1 MMISIDDYPLKGLQM
16 ELNTLIVGIY
26 FLFLIAI
33 GWMFRTFTS
42 TTSDYFRGGGNM
54 LWWMVGA
61 TAFMTQF
68 SAWTFTGAAG
78 KAYTDGLAVAIIF
91 MANAFGYFMNYVYF
105 APKFRQLRVITV
117 IEAVRMRFG
126 RLNEQVFTW
135 SSMPNSIISAGI
147 WLNGLAI
154 IASGIFG
161 FDMTTTI
168 ILTGLVVLV
177 MSVTGGS
184 WAVIASD
191 FMQMV
196 IIMAVTVTCAVVA
209 IIKGGGVTEIVNN
222 FPLEKGASFVSGND
236 LNYLSIFGIW
246 AFFIFLK
253 QFSINNNMLNSY
265 RYLAAKDSKNA
276 KKAALLACLLMS
288 LGPLIWFMPSWFV
301 AGQGVDLAVAYP
313 EAGKKAGDFAYLY
326 FVQKYMPVGMVG
338 LLIAAMFAAT
348 MSSMDSGLNRN
359 SGIFVKNFYETILR
373 PNASEKELMTVSK
386 ITSTV
391 FGLII
396 ILVALFINSLKE
408 LSLFDTMMYVGALIG
423 FPMTIPAFCGFFIKK
438 TPDWA
443 GWGTL
448 VVGGLVSYVVGFV
461 IKPEMVQNWFNLQ
474 TLTSRE
480 WSDLKVAIGLSAH
493 VIFTAGFF
501 LLSMLFYKPLATHRQ
516 QDVDKFFEN
525 LATPLVSESTAQKKL
540 DNKQR
545 SMLGMLH
552 IIAGVGVMLLCLLDN
567 PLWGRGVF
575 IFCGAIV
582 LGVGILLKIAVDK
595 KITVNDAPAKS

>member
-1 MMISIDDYPLKGLQM
+1 M

-78 KAYTDGLAVAIIF
+78 KAYTDGFAVATIF
-91 MANAFGYFMNYVYF
+91 LANAFGYLMNYLYF
-105 APKFRQLRVITV
+105 APKFRQLRVITP
-117 IEAVRMRFG
+117 IDAIRMRFG
-126 RLNEQVFTW
+126 RFNEQVFTW
-135 SSMPNSIISAGI
+135 SGMPSSVISAGI

-168 ILTGLVVLV
+168 WITGLVVLM

-209 IIKGGGVTEIVNN
+209 VVKGGGITEIIAN
-222 FPLEKGASFVSGND
+222 FPVQENGSFVTGNN

-246 AFFIFLK
+246 AVFIFLK
-253 QFSINNNMLNSY
+253 QFSINNNMLNCH

-276 KKAALLACLLMS
+276 KKAALLACVLMTV
-288 LGPLIWFMPSWFV
+288 GVLIWFTPSWFI
-301 AGQGVDLAVAYP
+301 ASQGVDLSAHYP
-313 EAGKKAGDFAYLY
+313 DAGSKAGDFAYLY
-326 FVQKYMPVGMVG
+326 FVEKYMPAGMVG
-338 LLIAAMFAAT
+338 LLISAMFAAT

-359 SGIFVKNFYETILR
+359 SGIFVMNFYLPILR
-373 PNASEKELMTVSK
+373 PNATEKELMIVSK
-386 ITSTV
+386 ITSTF
-391 FGLII
+391 FGIAI
-396 ILVALFINSLKE
+396 ILIALFINSLKG

-423 FPMTIPAFCGFFIKK
+423 FPMTIPAFCGFFIKR

-448 VVGGLVSYVVGFV
+448 VVGGIVSYTVGFV
-461 IKPEMVQNWFNLQ
+461 ITPEMIQNWFDLQ
-474 TLTSRE
+474 PLTGRE
-480 WSDLKVAIGLSAH
+480 WSDLKVAVGLIGHL
-493 VIFTAGFF
+493 VFTAGFF
-501 LLSMLFYKPLATHRQ
+501 ALSTLFYKPLEEKRQ
-516 QDVDKFFEN
+516 QDVDRFFNN
-525 LATPLVSESTAQKKL
+525 LATPLVSDSTEQKKL

-545 SMLGMLH
+545 QMLGSL
-552 IIAGVGVMLLCLLDN
+552 IAVSGVGVMAMFLLPN
-567 PLWGRGVF
+567 PFWGRMIFV
-575 IFCGAIV
+575 FCGVIV
-582 LGVGILLKIAVDK
+582 LGVGVALMRAVDGNAERASEGAP
-595 KITVNDAPAKS
+595 ITENS

>member
-1 MMISIDDYPLKGLQM
+1 M

-78 KAYTDGLAVAIIF
+78 KAYADGMAVAVIF
-91 MANAFGYFMNYVYF
+91 LANAFGYLMNYLYF
-105 APKFRQLRVITV
+105 APKFRQLRVVTPIDA
-117 IEAVRMRFG
+117 IRMRFG
-126 RLNEQVFTW
+126 SFNEQVFTW
-135 SSMPNSIISAGI
+135 SGMPNSIVSAGI

-168 ILTGLVVLV
+168 VLTGLVVLV

-196 IIMAVTVTCAVVA
+196 IIMAVTVTCAAVA
-209 IIKGGGVTEIVNN
+209 IVQGGGVTEIIND
-222 FPLEKGASFVSGND
+222 FPVAEGALFVSGNN
-236 LNYLSIFGIW
+236 LNYVSIFGIW
-246 AFFIFLK
+246 AFFIFFK
-253 QFSINNNMLNSY
+253 QFSITNNMLNSY

-276 KKAALLACLLMS
+276 KKAALLACILMTI
-288 LGPLIWFMPSWFV
+288 GPIIWFMPPWFV
-301 AGQGVDLAVAYP
+301 AGQGIDLAAHYP
-313 EAGKKAGDFAYLY
+313 DAGSKAGDFAYLY
-326 FVQKYMPVGMVG
+326 FVEQYMPAGMVG

-359 SGIFVKNFYETILR
+359 SGIFVINFYQPILR
-373 PNASEKELMTVSK
+373 PNATEKELMVVSK
-386 ITSTV
+386 LMSSV
-391 FGLII
+391 FGVAI
-396 ILVALFINSLKE
+396 ILIALFINSLKG

-448 VVGGLVSYVVGFV
+448 VVGAIVSYIVGFV
-461 IKPEMVQNWFNLQ
+461 ITAEMLQNWFNLEP
-474 TLTSRE
+474 LTGRE
-480 WSDLKVAIGLSAH
+480 WSDLKVAVGLIAH
-493 VIFTAGFF
+493 LTFTGGFF
-501 LLSMLFYKPLATHRQ
+501 ILSTLFYKPLEASRQ
-516 QDVDKFFEN
+516 KDVDTFFTN
-525 LATPLVSESTAQKKL
+525 LSTPLVSESTAQKKL

-545 SMLGMLH
+545 HMLGSL
-552 IIAGVGVMLLCLLDN
+552 IAVSGVAVMAMFALPN
-567 PLWGRGVF
+567 PFWGRMMFVLCGGIVF
-575 IFCGAIV
+575 I
-582 LGVGILLKIAVDK
+582 VGLLLVKAVDDSVEDAKQAK
-595 KITVNDAPAKS
+595 KTA

>member
-1 MMISIDDYPLKGLQM
+1 M

-78 KAYTDGLAVAIIF
+78 KAYADGMAVAVIF
-91 MANAFGYFMNYVYF
+91 LANAFGYLMNYLYF
-105 APKFRQLRVITV
+105 APKFRQLRVVTPIDA
-117 IEAVRMRFG
+117 IRMRFG
-126 RLNEQVFTW
+126 SFNEQVFTW
-135 SSMPNSIISAGI
+135 SGMPNSIVSAGI

-168 ILTGLVVLV
+168 VLTGLVVLV

-196 IIMAVTVTCAVVA
+196 IIMAVTVTCAAVA
-209 IIKGGGVTEIVNN
+209 IVQGGGVTEIIND
-222 FPLEKGASFVSGND
+222 FPVAEGASFVSGNN
-236 LNYLSIFGIW
+236 LNYVSIFGIW
-246 AFFIFLK
+246 AFFIFFK
-253 QFSINNNMLNSY
+253 QFSITNNMLNSY

-276 KKAALLACLLMS
+276 KKAALLACILMTI
-288 LGPLIWFMPSWFV
+288 GPIIWFMPPWFV
-301 AGQGVDLAVAYP
+301 AGQGIDLAAHYP
-313 EAGKKAGDFAYLY
+313 DAGSKAGDFAYLY
-326 FVQKYMPVGMVG
+326 FVEQYMPAGMVG

-359 SGIFVKNFYETILR
+359 SGIFVINFYQPILR
-373 PNASEKELMTVSK
+373 PNATEKELMVVSK
-386 ITSTV
+386 LMSSV
-391 FGLII
+391 FGVAI
-396 ILVALFINSLKE
+396 ILIALFINSLKG

-448 VVGGLVSYVVGFV
+448 VVGAIVSYIVGFV
-461 IKPEMVQNWFNLQ
+461 ITAEMLQNWFNLEP
-474 TLTSRE
+474 LTGRE
-480 WSDLKVAIGLSAH
+480 WSDLKVAVGLIAH
-493 VIFTAGFF
+493 LTFTGGFF
-501 LLSMLFYKPLATHRQ
+501 IFSTLFYKPLEASRQ
-516 QDVDKFFEN
+516 KDVDTFFTN
-525 LATPLVSESTAQKKL
+525 LSTPLVSESTAQKKL

-545 SMLGMLH
+545 HMLGSL
-552 IIAGVGVMLLCLLDN
+552 IAVSGVAVMAMFALPN
-567 PLWGRGVF
+567 PFWGRMMFVLCGGIVF
-575 IFCGAIV
+575 I
-582 LGVGILLKIAVDK
+582 VGLLLVKAVDDSVEDAKQAK
-595 KITVNDAPAKS
+595 KTA

>member
-1 MMISIDDYPLKGLQM
+1 MD
-16 ELNTLIVGIY
+16 LNTLIVGIY

-42 TTSDYFRGGGNM
+42 TTSDYFRGGGSM

-78 KAYTDGLAVAIIF
+78 KAYEDGFAVAVIF
-91 MANAFGYFMNYVYF
+91 LANAFGYLMNYLYF
-105 APKFRQLRVITV
+105 APKFRQLRVVTV
-117 IEAVRMRFG
+117 IEAIRMRFG
-126 RLNEQVFTW
+126 KFNEQVFTW
-135 SSMPNSIISAGI
+135 SGMPNSVISAGI

-196 IIMAVTVTCAVVA
+196 IIMAVTVTCAMVA
-209 IIKGGGVTEIVNN
+209 IVQGGGVGEIIAN
-222 FPLEKGASFVSGND
+222 FPTDEGGSFIAGNN

-246 AFFIFLK
+246 AFFLFIK
-253 QFSINNNMLNSY
+253 QFGITNNMLNSY

-276 KKAALLACLLMS
+276 KKAALLACVLMTM
-288 LGPLIWFMPSWFV
+288 GPLIWFMPSWFI
-301 AGQGVDLAVAYP
+301 AGQGVDLAAVYADS
-313 EAGKKAGDFAYLY
+313 GSKAVDFAYLY
-326 FVQKYMPVGMVG
+326 FVETYMPAGMVG

-359 SGIFVKNFYETILR
+359 SGIFVKNFYEPILR
-373 PNASEKELMTVSK
+373 PNATEKELVIVSK
-386 ITSTV
+386 LTSTF
-391 FGLII
+391 FGIAII
-396 ILVALFINSLKE
+396 MVALFINSLRG

-423 FPMTIPAFCGFFIKK
+423 FPMLIPAFCGFFIKK

-448 VVGGLVSYVVGFV
+448 VMGGIVSYYVGFV
-461 IKPEMVQNWFNLQ
+461 INAEMVQNWFGLEP
-474 TLTSRE
+474 LTGRE
-480 WSDLKVAIGLSAH
+480 WADVKVTIGLVGH

-501 LLSMLFYKPLATHRQ
+501 CLTTLFYKPLTKERQ
-516 QDVDKFFEN
+516 ADVDKFFEN
-525 LATPLVSESTAQKKL
+525 LSTPLVNETPTQKKL

-545 SMLGMLH
+545 RMLGTL
-552 IIAGVGVMLLCLLDN
+552 IAVAGVGIMAMFLLPN
-567 PLWGRGVF
+567 PLWGRC
-575 IFCGAIV
+575 IFVLCGAIV
-582 LGVGILLKIAVDK
+582 MSVGLMLVKAVDEQSEN
-595 KITVNDAPAKS
+595 TQAQTAEQN

>member
-1 MMISIDDYPLKGLQM
+1 M

-78 KAYTDGLAVAIIF
+78 KTFSDGFSVAIIF
-91 MANAFGYFMNYVYF
+91 IANAFGYLMNYLYF
-105 APKFRQLRVITV
+105 APKFRQLRVVTV
-117 IEAVRMRFG
+117 IEAIRMRFG
-126 RLNEQVFTW
+126 KVNEQVFTW
-135 SSMPNSIISAGI
+135 SGMPNSVISAGI

-209 IIKGGGVTEIVNN
+209 IYHGGGVTQIISD
-222 FPLEKGASFVSGND
+222 FPTDSFITGDN
-236 LNYLSIFGIW
+236 LNYLSIFSIW
-246 AFFIFLK
+246 AVFIFLK
-253 QFSINNNMLNSY
+253 QFSITNNMLNSY
-265 RYLAAKDSKNA
+265 RYLAAKDSNNA
-276 KKAALLACLLMS
+276 RKAALLACILMT
-288 LGPLIWFMPSWFV
+288 LGPIIWFMPSWFM
-301 AGQGVDLAVAYP
+301 AGQGVDLAAAYP
-313 EAGKKAGDFAYLY
+313 EAGSKSADFAYLY
-326 FVQKYMPVGMVG
+326 FVQEYMPAGMVG

-359 SGIFVKNFYETILR
+359 SGIFVKNFYEPILR
-373 PNASEKELMTVSK
+373 PQATEKELMVVSK
-386 ITSTV
+386 LTSTF
-391 FGLII
+391 FGIAI
-396 ILVALFINSLKE
+396 ILVALFINSLKG

-423 FPMTIPAFCGFFIKK
+423 FPMTIPAFCGFFIRK

-448 VVGGLVSYVVGFV
+448 VVGGVVSYFVGFV
-461 IKPEMVQNWFNLQ
+461 ITADMVQNWFGLNE
-474 TLTSRE
+474 LTGRE
-480 WSDLKVAIGLSAH
+480 WADLKVAIGLIGH
-493 VIFTAGFF
+493 IVFTAGFF
-501 LLSMLFYKPLATHRQ
+501 VLSTLFYKPLAEHREK
-516 QDVDKFFEN
+516 DVDKFFNN
-525 LATPLVSESTAQKKL
+525 LATPLVAESNEQKKL

-545 SMLGMLH
+545 RMLGSL
-552 IIAGVGVMLLCLLDN
+552 IAVAGVGVMTMFVLPN
-567 PLWGRGVF
+567 PMWGRMVF
-575 IFCGAIV
+575 VLCGAIV
-582 LGVGILLKIAVDK
+582 FSVGLLLVKAVDDK
-595 KITVNDAPAKS
+595 VEQQNDEVTSAES

>member
-1 MMISIDDYPLKGLQM
+1 M

-78 KAYTDGLAVAIIF
+78 KAYADGMAVAVIF
-91 MANAFGYFMNYVYF
+91 LANAFGYLMNYLYF
-105 APKFRQLRVITV
+105 APKFRQLRVVTPIDA
-117 IEAVRMRFG
+117 IRMRFG
-126 RLNEQVFTW
+126 SLNEQVFTW
-135 SSMPNSIISAGI
+135 SGMPNSIVSAGI

-168 ILTGLVVLV
+168 VLTGLVVLV

-196 IIMAVTVTCAVVA
+196 IIMAVTVTCAAVA
-209 IIKGGGVTEIVNN
+209 IVQGGGVTEIIND
-222 FPLEKGASFVSGND
+222 FPVAEGASFVSGNN
-236 LNYLSIFGIW
+236 LNYVSIFGIW
-246 AFFIFLK
+246 AFFIFFK
-253 QFSINNNMLNSY
+253 QFSITNNMLNSY

-276 KKAALLACLLMS
+276 KKAALLACILMTI
-288 LGPLIWFMPSWFV
+288 GPIIWFMPPWFV
-301 AGQGVDLAVAYP
+301 AGQGIDLAAHYP
-313 EAGKKAGDFAYLY
+313 DAGSKAGDFAYLY
-326 FVQKYMPVGMVG
+326 FVEQYMPAGMVG

-359 SGIFVKNFYETILR
+359 SGIFVINFYQPILR
-373 PNASEKELMTVSK
+373 PNATEKELMVVSK
-386 ITSTV
+386 LMSSV
-391 FGLII
+391 FGVAI
-396 ILVALFINSLKE
+396 ILIALFINSLKG

-448 VVGGLVSYVVGFV
+448 VVGAIVSYIVGFV
-461 IKPEMVQNWFNLQ
+461 ITAEMLQNWFNLEP
-474 TLTSRE
+474 LTGRE
-480 WSDLKVAIGLSAH
+480 WSDLKVAVGLIAH
-493 VIFTAGFF
+493 LTFTGGFF
-501 LLSMLFYKPLATHRQ
+501 ILSTLFYKPLEACRQ
-516 QDVDKFFEN
+516 KDVDTFFNN

-545 SMLGMLH
+545 HMLGSL
-552 IIAGVGVMLLCLLDN
+552 IAVSGVAVMAMFALPN
-567 PLWGRGVF
+567 PFWGRMMFVLCGGIVF
-575 IFCGAIV
+575 I
-582 LGVGILLKIAVDK
+582 VGLMLVKAVDDS
-595 KITVNDAPAKS
+595 VEDAKQENKTA

>member
-1 MMISIDDYPLKGLQM
+1 M

-78 KAYTDGLAVAIIF
+78 KAFTDGFAVAIIF
-91 MANAFGYFMNYVYF
+91 IANAFGYLMNYLYF
-105 APKFRQLRVITV
+105 APKFRQLRVVTV
-117 IEAVRMRFG
+117 IEAIRMRFG
-126 RLNEQVFTW
+126 KVNEQVFTW
-135 SSMPNSIISAGI
+135 SGMPNSVISAGI

-168 ILTGLVVLV
+168 ILTGLVVLI

-209 IIKGGGVTEIVNN
+209 IYHGGGVTQIVSD
-222 FPLEKGASFVSGND
+222 FPTDSFISGDN
-236 LNYLSIFGIW
+236 LNYMSIFSIW
-246 AFFIFLK
+246 AVFIFLK
-253 QFSINNNMLNSY
+253 QFSITNNMLNSY
-265 RYLAAKDSKNA
+265 RYLAAKDSNNA
-276 KKAALLACLLMS
+276 RKAALLACVLMT
-288 LGPLIWFMPSWFV
+288 LGPIIWFMPSWFM
-301 AGQGVDLAVAYP
+301 AGQGVDLAAAYP
-313 EAGKKAGDFAYLY
+313 EAGSKAADFAYLY
-326 FVQKYMPVGMVG
+326 FVQEYMPAGMVG

-359 SGIFVKNFYETILR
+359 SGIFVKNFYEPILR
-373 PNASEKELMTVSK
+373 PKATEKELMVVSK
-386 ITSTV
+386 LTSTF
-391 FGLII
+391 FGIAI
-396 ILVALFINSLKE
+396 ILVALFINSLKG

-423 FPMTIPAFCGFFIKK
+423 FPMTIPAFCGFFIRK

-448 VVGGLVSYVVGFV
+448 VVGGVVSYFVGFV
-461 IKPEMVQNWFNLQ
+461 ITADMIQNWFGLNE
-474 TLTSRE
+474 LTGRE
-480 WSDLKVAIGLSAH
+480 WADLKVAIGLIGH
-493 VIFTAGFF
+493 IVFTAGFF
-501 LLSMLFYKPLATHRQ
+501 VLSTLFYKPLAEHREK
-516 QDVDKFFEN
+516 DVDKFFNN
-525 LATPLVSESTAQKKL
+525 LATPLVAESNEQKKL

-545 SMLGMLH
+545 RMLGSL
-552 IIAGVGVMLLCLLDN
+552 IAVAGVGVMTMFVLPN
-567 PLWGRGVF
+567 PMWGRMVF
-575 IFCGAIV
+575 VLCGLIV
-582 LGVGILLKIAVDK
+582 FSVGLLLVKAVDDK
-595 KITVNDAPAKS
+595 VEKQDEVTPAES

>member
-1 MMISIDDYPLKGLQM
+1 M

-78 KAYTDGLAVAIIF
+78 KAFTDGFAVAIIF
-91 MANAFGYFMNYVYF
+91 IANAFGYLMNYLYF
-105 APKFRQLRVITV
+105 APKFRQLRVVTV
-117 IEAVRMRFG
+117 IEAIRMRFG
-126 RLNEQVFTW
+126 KVNEQVFTW
-135 SSMPNSIISAGI
+135 SGMPNSVISAGI

-168 ILTGLVVLV
+168 ILTGLVVLI

-209 IIKGGGVTEIVNN
+209 VYHGGGVTQIIRD
-222 FPLEKGASFVSGND
+222 FPTDSFITGDN
-236 LNYLSIFGIW
+236 LNYLSIFSIW
-246 AFFIFLK
+246 AVFIFLK
-253 QFSINNNMLNSY
+253 QFSITNNMLNSY
-265 RYLAAKDSKNA
+265 RYLAAKDSNNA
-276 KKAALLACLLMS
+276 RKAALLACVLMT
-288 LGPLIWFMPSWFV
+288 LGPIIWFMPSWFM
-301 AGQGVDLAVAYP
+301 AGQGVDLAAAYP
-313 EAGKKAGDFAYLY
+313 EAGSKAADFAYLY
-326 FVQKYMPVGMVG
+326 FVQEYMPVGMVG

-359 SGIFVKNFYETILR
+359 SGIFVKNFYEPILR
-373 PNASEKELMTVSK
+373 PKATEKELMVVSK
-386 ITSTV
+386 LTSTF
-391 FGLII
+391 FGIAI
-396 ILVALFINSLKE
+396 ILVALFINSLKG

-423 FPMTIPAFCGFFIKK
+423 FPMTIPAFCGFFIRK

-448 VVGGLVSYVVGFV
+448 VVGGVVSYFVGFV
-461 IKPEMVQNWFNLQ
+461 ITADMIQNWFGLNE
-474 TLTSRE
+474 LTGRE
-480 WSDLKVAIGLSAH
+480 WADLKVAIGLIGH
-493 VIFTAGFF
+493 IVFTAGFF
-501 LLSMLFYKPLATHRQ
+501 VLSTLFYKPLPEHREK
-516 QDVDKFFEN
+516 DVDKFFNN
-525 LATPLVSESTAQKKL
+525 LATPLVAESNEQKKL

-545 SMLGMLH
+545 RMLGSL
-552 IIAGVGVMLLCLLDN
+552 IAVAGVGVMTMFVLPN
-567 PLWGRGVF
+567 PMWGRMVF
-575 IFCGAIV
+575 VLCGLIV
-582 LGVGILLKIAVDK
+582 FSVGLLLVKAVDDK
-595 KITVNDAPAKS
+595 VEQQDEVTPAEG

>member
-1 MMISIDDYPLKGLQM
+1 M

-78 KAYTDGLAVAIIF
+78 KAYTDGFAV
-91 MANAFGYFMNYVYF
+91 ANAFGYLMNYLYF
-105 APKFRQLRVITV
+105 APKFRQLRVITP
-117 IEAVRMRFG
+117 IDAIRMRFG
-126 RLNEQVFTW
+126 RFNEQVFTW
-135 SSMPNSIISAGI
+135 SGMPSSVISAGI

-168 ILTGLVVLV
+168 WITGLVVLM

-209 IIKGGGVTEIVNN
+209 VVKGGGITEIIAN
-222 FPLEKGASFVSGND
+222 FPVQENGSFVTGNN

-246 AFFIFLK
+246 AVFIFLK
-253 QFSINNNMLNSY
+253 QFSINNNMLNCH

-276 KKAALLACLLMS
+276 KKAALLACVLMTV
-288 LGPLIWFMPSWFV
+288 GVLIWFTPSWFI
-301 AGQGVDLAVAYP
+301 ASQGVDLSAHYP
-313 EAGKKAGDFAYLY
+313 EAGSKASDFAYLY
-326 FVQKYMPVGMVG
+326 FVEQYMPAGMVG
-338 LLIAAMFAAT
+338 LLISAMFAAT

-359 SGIFVKNFYETILR
+359 SGIFVMNFYLPILR
-373 PNASEKELMTVSK
+373 PNATEKELMIVSK
-386 ITSTV
+386 ITSTF
-391 FGLII
+391 FGIAI
-396 ILVALFINSLKE
+396 ILIALFINSLKG

-423 FPMTIPAFCGFFIKK
+423 FPMTIPAFCGFFIKR

-448 VVGGLVSYVVGFV
+448 VVGGIVSYTVGFV
-461 IKPEMVQNWFNLQ
+461 ITPEMIQNWFDLQ
-474 TLTSRE
+474 PLTGRE
-480 WSDLKVAIGLSAH
+480 WSDLKVAVGLIGHL
-493 VIFTAGFF
+493 VFTAGFF
-501 LLSMLFYKPLATHRQ
+501 ALSTLFYKPLEEKRQ
-516 QDVDKFFEN
+516 QDVDRFFNN
-525 LATPLVSESTAQKKL
+525 LATPLVSDSTEQKKL

-545 SMLGMLH
+545 QMLGSL
-552 IIAGVGVMLLCLLDN
+552 IAVSGVGVMAMFLLPN
-567 PLWGRGVF
+567 PFWGRMIFV
-575 IFCGAIV
+575 FCGVIV
-582 LGVGILLKIAVDK
+582 LGVGVALMRAVDGNAERSSEGAP
-595 KITVNDAPAKS
+595 ITENS

>member
-1 MMISIDDYPLKGLQM
+1 M

-78 KAYTDGLAVAIIF
+78 KAFTDGFAVAIIF
-91 MANAFGYFMNYVYF
+91 IANAFGYLMNYLYF
-105 APKFRQLRVITV
+105 APKFRQLRVVTV
-117 IEAVRMRFG
+117 IEAIRMRFG
-126 RLNEQVFTW
+126 KVNEQVFTW
-135 SSMPNSIISAGI
+135 SGMPNSVISAGI

-168 ILTGLVVLV
+168 ILTGLVVLI

-209 IIKGGGVTEIVNN
+209 VYHGGGVTQIISD
-222 FPLEKGASFVSGND
+222 FPTDSFITGDN
-236 LNYLSIFGIW
+236 LNYLSIFSIW
-246 AFFIFLK
+246 AVFIFLK
-253 QFSINNNMLNSY
+253 QFSITNNMLNSY
-265 RYLAAKDSKNA
+265 RYLAAKDSNNA
-276 KKAALLACLLMS
+276 RKAALLACVLMT
-288 LGPLIWFMPSWFV
+288 LGPIIWFMPSWFM
-301 AGQGVDLAVAYP
+301 AGQGVDLAAAYP
-313 EAGKKAGDFAYLY
+313 EAGSKAADFAYLY
-326 FVQKYMPVGMVG
+326 FVQEYMPVGMVG

-359 SGIFVKNFYETILR
+359 SGIFVKNFYEPILR
-373 PNASEKELMTVSK
+373 PKATEKELMVVSK
-386 ITSTV
+386 LTSTF
-391 FGLII
+391 FGIAI
-396 ILVALFINSLKE
+396 ILVALFINSLKG

-423 FPMTIPAFCGFFIKK
+423 FPMTIPAFCGFFIRK

-448 VVGGLVSYVVGFV
+448 VVGGVVSYFVGFV
-461 IKPEMVQNWFNLQ
+461 ITADMIQNWFGLNE
-474 TLTSRE
+474 LTGRE
-480 WSDLKVAIGLSAH
+480 WADLKVAIGLIGH
-493 VIFTAGFF
+493 IVFTAGFF
-501 LLSMLFYKPLATHRQ
+501 VLSTLFYKPLPEHREK
-516 QDVDKFFEN
+516 DVDKFFNN
-525 LATPLVSESTAQKKL
+525 LATPLVAESNEQKKL

-545 SMLGMLH
+545 RMLGSL
-552 IIAGVGVMLLCLLDN
+552 IAVAGVGVMTMFVLPN
-567 PLWGRGVF
+567 PMWGRMVF
-575 IFCGAIV
+575 VLCGLIV
-582 LGVGILLKIAVDK
+582 FSVGLLLVKAVDDK
-595 KITVNDAPAKS
+595 VEQQDEVTPAES

>member
-1 MMISIDDYPLKGLQM
+1 M

-78 KAYTDGLAVAIIF
+78 KAFTDGFAVAIIF
-91 MANAFGYFMNYVYF
+91 IANAFGYLMNYLYF
-105 APKFRQLRVITV
+105 APKFRQLRVVTV
-117 IEAVRMRFG
+117 IEAIRMRFG
-126 RLNEQVFTW
+126 KVNEQVFTW
-135 SSMPNSIISAGI
+135 SGMPNSVISAGI

-168 ILTGLVVLV
+168 ILTGLVVLI

-209 IIKGGGVTEIVNN
+209 VYHGGGVTQIISD
-222 FPLEKGASFVSGND
+222 FPTDSFITGDN
-236 LNYLSIFGIW
+236 LNYLSIFSIW
-246 AFFIFLK
+246 AVFIFLK
-253 QFSINNNMLNSY
+253 QFSITNNMLNSY
-265 RYLAAKDSKNA
+265 RYLAAKDSNNA
-276 KKAALLACLLMS
+276 RKAALLACVLMT
-288 LGPLIWFMPSWFV
+288 LGPIIWFMPSWFM
-301 AGQGVDLAVAYP
+301 AGQGVDLAAAYP
-313 EAGKKAGDFAYLY
+313 EAGSKAADFAYLY
-326 FVQKYMPVGMVG
+326 FVQEYMPVGMVG

-359 SGIFVKNFYETILR
+359 SGIFVKNFYEPILR
-373 PNASEKELMTVSK
+373 PKATEKELMVVSK
-386 ITSTV
+386 LTSTF
-391 FGLII
+391 FGIAI
-396 ILVALFINSLKE
+396 ILVALFINSLKG

-423 FPMTIPAFCGFFIKK
+423 FPMTIPAFCGFFIRK

-448 VVGGLVSYVVGFV
+448 VVGGVVSYFVGFV
-461 IKPEMVQNWFNLQ
+461 ITADMIQNWFGLNE
-474 TLTSRE
+474 LTGRE
-480 WSDLKVAIGLSAH
+480 WADLKVAIGLIGH
-493 VIFTAGFF
+493 IVFTAGFF
-501 LLSMLFYKPLATHRQ
+501 VLSTLFYKPLPEHREK
-516 QDVDKFFEN
+516 DVDKFFNN
-525 LATPLVSESTAQKKL
+525 LATPLVAESNEQKKL

-545 SMLGMLH
+545 RMLGSL
-552 IIAGVGVMLLCLLDN
+552 IAVAGVGVMTMFVLPN
-567 PLWGRGVF
+567 PMWGRMVF
-575 IFCGAIV
+575 VLCGLIV
-582 LGVGILLKIAVDK
+582 FSVGLLLVKAVDDK
-595 KITVNDAPAKS
+595 VEQQDEVTPAKG

>member
-1 MMISIDDYPLKGLQM
+1 M

-78 KAYTDGLAVAIIF
+78 KAFTDGFAVAIIF
-91 MANAFGYFMNYVYF
+91 IANAFGYLMNYLYF
-105 APKFRQLRVITV
+105 APKFRQLRVVTV
-117 IEAVRMRFG
+117 IEAIRMRFG
-126 RLNEQVFTW
+126 KVNEQVFTW
-135 SSMPNSIISAGI
+135 SGMPNSVISAGI

-168 ILTGLVVLV
+168 VLTGLVVLV

-209 IIKGGGVTEIVNN
+209 VYHGGGVTQIIND
-222 FPLEKGASFVSGND
+222 FPTDSFITGDN
-236 LNYLSIFGIW
+236 LNYLSIFSIW
-246 AFFIFLK
+246 AVFIFLK
-253 QFSINNNMLNSY
+253 QFSITNNMLNSY
-265 RYLAAKDSKNA
+265 RYLAAKDSNNA
-276 KKAALLACLLMS
+276 RKAALLACVLMT
-288 LGPLIWFMPSWFV
+288 LGPIIWFMPSWFM
-301 AGQGVDLAVAYP
+301 AGQGVDLAAAYP
-313 EAGKKAGDFAYLY
+313 EAGSKAADFAYLY
-326 FVQKYMPVGMVG
+326 FVQEYMPAGMVG

-359 SGIFVKNFYETILR
+359 SGIFVKNFYEPILR
-373 PNASEKELMTVSK
+373 PKATEKELMVVSK
-386 ITSTV
+386 LTSTF
-391 FGLII
+391 FGIAI
-396 ILVALFINSLKE
+396 ILVALFINSLKG

-423 FPMTIPAFCGFFIKK
+423 FPMTIPAFCGFFIRK

-448 VVGGLVSYVVGFV
+448 VVGGVVSYFVGFV
-461 IKPEMVQNWFNLQ
+461 ITADMIQNWFGLNE
-474 TLTSRE
+474 LTGRE
-480 WSDLKVAIGLSAH
+480 WADLKVAIGLIGH
-493 VIFTAGFF
+493 IVFTAGFF
-501 LLSMLFYKPLATHRQ
+501 VLSTLFYKPLPEHREK
-516 QDVDKFFEN
+516 DVDKFFNN
-525 LATPLVSESTAQKKL
+525 LATPLVAESNEQKKL

-545 SMLGMLH
+545 RMLGSL
-552 IIAGVGVMLLCLLDN
+552 IAVAGVGVMTMFVLPN
-567 PLWGRGVF
+567 PMWGRMVF
-575 IFCGAIV
+575 VLCGLIV
-582 LGVGILLKIAVDK
+582 FSVGLLLVKAVDDK
-595 KITVNDAPAKS
+595 VEQQDEVTPAEG

>member
-1 MMISIDDYPLKGLQM
+1 M

-78 KAYTDGLAVAIIF
+78 KAYTDGFAVATIF
-91 MANAFGYFMNYVYF
+91 LANAFGYLMNYLYF
-105 APKFRQLRVITV
+105 APKFRQLRVITP
-117 IEAVRMRFG
+117 IDAIRMRFG
-126 RLNEQVFTW
+126 RFNEQVFTW
-135 SSMPNSIISAGI
+135 SGMPSSVISAGI

-168 ILTGLVVLV
+168 WITGLVVLM

-209 IIKGGGVTEIVNN
+209 VVKGGGITEIIAN
-222 FPLEKGASFVSGND
+222 FPVQENGSFVTGNN

-246 AFFIFLK
+246 AVFIFLK
-253 QFSINNNMLNSY
+253 QFSINNNMLNCH

-276 KKAALLACLLMS
+276 KKAALLACVLMTV
-288 LGPLIWFMPSWFV
+288 GVFIWFTPSWFI
-301 AGQGVDLAVAYP
+301 ASQGVDLSVHYP
-313 EAGKKAGDFAYLY
+313 DAGSKAGDFAYLY
-326 FVQKYMPVGMVG
+326 FVEKYMPAGMVG
-338 LLIAAMFAAT
+338 LLISAMFAAT

-359 SGIFVKNFYETILR
+359 SGIFVMNFYLPILR
-373 PNASEKELMTVSK
+373 PNATEKELMIVSK
-386 ITSTV
+386 ITSTF
-391 FGLII
+391 FGIAI
-396 ILVALFINSLKE
+396 ILIALFINSLKG

-448 VVGGLVSYVVGFV
+448 VVGGIVSYTVGFV
-461 IKPEMVQNWFNLQ
+461 ITPEMIQNWFDLQ
-474 TLTSRE
+474 PLTGRE
-480 WSDLKVAIGLSAH
+480 WSDLKVAVGLIGHL
-493 VIFTAGFF
+493 VFTAGFF
-501 LLSMLFYKPLATHRQ
+501 ALSTLFYKPLEEKRQ
-516 QDVDKFFEN
+516 QDVDRFFNN
-525 LATPLVSESTAQKKL
+525 LATPLVSDSTEQKKL

-545 SMLGMLH
+545 QMLGSL
-552 IIAGVGVMLLCLLDN
+552 IAVSGVGVMAMFLLPN
-567 PLWGRGVF
+567 PFWGRMIFV
-575 IFCGAIV
+575 FCGVIV
-582 LGVGILLKIAVDK
+582 LGVGVALMRAVDGNAERASEGDP
-595 KITVNDAPAKS
+595 ITENS

>member
-1 MMISIDDYPLKGLQM
+1 M

-78 KAYTDGLAVAIIF
+78 KAYADGMAVAVIF
-91 MANAFGYFMNYVYF
+91 LANAFGYLMNYLYF
-105 APKFRQLRVITV
+105 APKFRQLRVVTPIDA
-117 IEAVRMRFG
+117 IRMRFG
-126 RLNEQVFTW
+126 SFNEQVFTW
-135 SSMPNSIISAGI
+135 SGMPNSIVSAGI

-168 ILTGLVVLV
+168 VLTGLVVLV

-196 IIMAVTVTCAVVA
+196 IIMAVTVTCAAVA
-209 IIKGGGVTEIVNN
+209 IVQGGGVTEIIND
-222 FPLEKGASFVSGND
+222 FPVAEGASFVSGNN
-236 LNYLSIFGIW
+236 LNYVSIFGIW
-246 AFFIFLK
+246 AFFIFFK
-253 QFSINNNMLNSY
+253 QFSITNNMLNSY

-276 KKAALLACLLMS
+276 KKAALLACILMTI
-288 LGPLIWFMPSWFV
+288 GPIIWFMPPWFV
-301 AGQGVDLAVAYP
+301 AGQGIDLAAHYP
-313 EAGKKAGDFAYLY
+313 DAGSKAGDFAYLY
-326 FVQKYMPVGMVG
+326 FVEQYMPAGMVG

-359 SGIFVKNFYETILR
+359 SGIFVINFYQPILR
-373 PNASEKELMTVSK
+373 PNATEKELMVVSK
-386 ITSTV
+386 LMSSV
-391 FGLII
+391 FGVAI
-396 ILVALFINSLKE
+396 ILIALFINSLKG

-448 VVGGLVSYVVGFV
+448 VVGAIVSYIVGFV
-461 IKPEMVQNWFNLQ
+461 ITAEMLQNWFNLEP
-474 TLTSRE
+474 LTGRE
-480 WSDLKVAIGLSAH
+480 WSDLKVAVGLIAH
-493 VIFTAGFF
+493 LTFTGGFF
-501 LLSMLFYKPLATHRQ
+501 ILSTLFYKPLEASRQ
-516 QDVDKFFEN
+516 KDVDTFFNN

-545 SMLGMLH
+545 HMLGSL
-552 IIAGVGVMLLCLLDN
+552 IAVSGVAVMAMFALPN
-567 PLWGRGVF
+567 PFWGRMMFVLCGGIVF
-575 IFCGAIV
+575 I
-582 LGVGILLKIAVDK
+582 VGLLLVKAVDDSVEDTK
-595 KITVNDAPAKS
+595 QAKTTA

>member
-1 MMISIDDYPLKGLQM
+1 M

-78 KAYTDGLAVAIIF
+78 KAYADGMAVAVIF
-91 MANAFGYFMNYVYF
+91 LANAFGYLMNYLYF
-105 APKFRQLRVITV
+105 APKFRQLRVVTPIDA
-117 IEAVRMRFG
+117 IRMRFG
-126 RLNEQVFTW
+126 SFNEQVFTW
-135 SSMPNSIISAGI
+135 SGMPNSIVSAGI

-196 IIMAVTVTCAVVA
+196 IIMAVTVTCAAVA
-209 IIKGGGVTEIVNN
+209 IVQGGGVTEIIND
-222 FPLEKGASFVSGND
+222 FPVAEGASFVSGNN
-236 LNYLSIFGIW
+236 LNYVSIFGIW
-246 AFFIFLK
+246 AFFIFFK
-253 QFSINNNMLNSY
+253 QFSITNNMLNSY
-265 RYLAAKDSKNA
+265 RYLAEKDSKNA
-276 KKAALLACLLMS
+276 KKAALLACILMTI
-288 LGPLIWFMPSWFV
+288 GPIIWFMPPWFV
-301 AGQGVDLAVAYP
+301 AGQGVDLAAHYP
-313 EAGKKAGDFAYLY
+313 DAGSKAGDFAYLY
-326 FVQKYMPVGMVG
+326 FVEQYMPAGMVG

-359 SGIFVKNFYETILR
+359 SGIFVINFYQPILR
-373 PNASEKELMTVSK
+373 PNATEKELMIVSK
-386 ITSTV
+386 LMSSV
-391 FGLII
+391 FGVAI
-396 ILVALFINSLKE
+396 ILIALFINSLKG

-448 VVGGLVSYVVGFV
+448 VVGAIVSYIVGFV
-461 IKPEMVQNWFNLQ
+461 ITAEMLQNWFNLEP
-474 TLTSRE
+474 LTGRE
-480 WSDLKVAIGLSAH
+480 WSDLKVAVGLIAH
-493 VIFTAGFF
+493 LTFTGGFF
-501 LLSMLFYKPLATHRQ
+501 ILSTLFYKPLEASRQ
-516 QDVDKFFEN
+516 KDVDTFFTN

-545 SMLGMLH
+545 HMLGSL
-552 IIAGVGVMLLCLLDN
+552 IAVSGVAVMAMFALPN
-567 PLWGRGVF
+567 PFWGRMMFVLCGGIVF
-575 IFCGAIV
+575 I
-582 LGVGILLKIAVDK
+582 VGLLLVKAVDDSVEDTK
-595 KITVNDAPAKS
+595 QAKTTA

>member
-1 MMISIDDYPLKGLQM
+1 M

-42 TTSDYFRGGGNM
+42 NTSDYFRGGGNM

-78 KAYTDGLAVAIIF
+78 KAFNDGFAVAIIF
-91 MANAFGYFMNYVYF
+91 IANAFGYLMNYLYF
-105 APKFRQLRVITV
+105 APKFRQLRVVTV
-117 IEAVRMRFG
+117 IQAIRMRFG
-126 RLNEQVFTW
+126 KHNEQVFTW
-135 SSMPNSIISAGI
+135 SGMPNSVISAGI

-209 IIKGGGVTEIVNN
+209 VIQGGGVGEIINN
-222 FPLEKGASFVSGND
+222 FPVQEGASFVSGND

-246 AFFIFLK
+246 AFFIFVK
-253 QFSINNNMLNSY
+253 QFSITNNMLNSY

-276 KKAALLACLLMS
+276 KKAALLACVLMTI
-288 LGPLIWFMPSWFV
+288 GPIIWFMPSWFI
-301 AGQGVDLAVAYP
+301 AGQGIDLAAIYP
-313 EAGKKAGDFAYLY
+313 EAGKKAADFAYLY
-326 FVQKYMPVGMVG
+326 FVEEYMPAGMVG

-359 SGIFVKNFYETILR
+359 SGIFVKNFYEPVLR
-373 PNASEKELMTVSK
+373 PDATEKELVFVSK

-391 FGLII
+391 FGIVI
-396 ILVALFINSLKE
+396 ILVALFINSLKG
-408 LSLFDTMMYVGALIG
+408 LSLFDTMMYVGALIS
-423 FPMTIPAFCGFFIKK
+423 FPMTIPAFFGFFIKK

-448 VVGGLVSYVVGFV
+448 VVGALVSYYVGFV
-461 IKPEMVQNWFNLQ
+461 INAETIQNWFDLQ
-474 TLTSRE
+474 PLTGRE
-480 WSDLKVAIGLSAH
+480 WADLKVAIGLISH
-493 VIFTAGFF
+493 MVITGGFF
-501 LLSMLFYKPLATHRQ
+501 MATTLFYKPLSAERQ
-516 QDVDKFFEN
+516 ADVDKFFEN
-525 LATPLVSESTAQKKL
+525 LATPLVSESSAQQKL

-545 SMLGMLH
+545 KMLGSL
-552 IIAGVGVMLLCLLDN
+552 IAFAGVGVMAMFLLPN
-567 PLWGRGVF
+567 PFWGRM
-575 IFCGAIV
+575 IFVLCGAIV
-582 LGVGILLKIAVDK
+582 LGVGLLLVKAVDD
-595 KITVNDAPAKS
+595 KIENANEVATEN

>member
-1 MMISIDDYPLKGLQM
+1 M

-78 KAYTDGLAVAIIF
+78 KAYADGMAVAVIF
-91 MANAFGYFMNYVYF
+91 LANAFGYLMNYLYF
-105 APKFRQLRVITV
+105 APKFRQLRVVTPIDA
-117 IEAVRMRFG
+117 IRMRFG
-126 RLNEQVFTW
+126 SFNEQVFTW
-135 SSMPNSIISAGI
+135 SGMPNSIVSAGI

-168 ILTGLVVLV
+168 VLTGLVVLV

-184 WAVIASD
+184 WAGIASD

-196 IIMAVTVTCAVVA
+196 IIMAVTVTCAAVA
-209 IIKGGGVTEIVNN
+209 IVQGGGVTEIIND
-222 FPLEKGASFVSGND
+222 FPVAEGASFVSGNN
-236 LNYLSIFGIW
+236 LNYVSIFGIW
-246 AFFIFLK
+246 AFFIFFK
-253 QFSINNNMLNSY
+253 QFSITNNMLNSY

-276 KKAALLACLLMS
+276 KKAALLACILMTI
-288 LGPLIWFMPSWFV
+288 GPIIWFMPPWFV
-301 AGQGVDLAVAYP
+301 AGQGVDLAAHYP
-313 EAGKKAGDFAYLY
+313 DAGSKAGDFAYLY
-326 FVQKYMPVGMVG
+326 FVEQYMPAGMVG

-359 SGIFVKNFYETILR
+359 SGIFVINFYQPILR
-373 PNASEKELMTVSK
+373 PNATEKELMVVSK
-386 ITSTV
+386 LMSSV
-391 FGLII
+391 FGVAI
-396 ILVALFINSLKE
+396 ILIALFINSLKG

-448 VVGGLVSYVVGFV
+448 VVGAIVSYIVGFV
-461 IKPEMVQNWFNLQ
+461 ITAEMLQNWFNLEP
-474 TLTSRE
+474 LTGRE
-480 WSDLKVAIGLSAH
+480 WSDLKVAVGLIAH
-493 VIFTAGFF
+493 LTFTGGFF
-501 LLSMLFYKPLATHRQ
+501 ILSTLFYKPLEASRQ
-516 QDVDKFFEN
+516 KDVDTFFNN

-545 SMLGMLH
+545 HMLGSL
-552 IIAGVGVMLLCLLDN
+552 IAVSGVAVMAMFALPN
-567 PLWGRGVF
+567 PFWGRMMFVLCGGIVF
-575 IFCGAIV
+575 I
-582 LGVGILLKIAVDK
+582 VGLMLVKAVDDS
-595 KITVNDAPAKS
+595 VEDAKQENKTA

>member
-1 MMISIDDYPLKGLQM
+1 M

-78 KAYTDGLAVAIIF
+78 KAYADGMAVAVIF
-91 MANAFGYFMNYVYF
+91 LANAFGYLMNYLYF
-105 APKFRQLRVITV
+105 APKFRQLRVVTPIDA
-117 IEAVRMRFG
+117 IRMRFG
-126 RLNEQVFTW
+126 SFNEQVFTW
-135 SSMPNSIISAGI
+135 SGMPNSIVSAGI

-168 ILTGLVVLV
+168 VLTGLVVLV

-196 IIMAVTVTCAVVA
+196 IIMAVTVTCAAVA
-209 IIKGGGVTEIVNN
+209 IVQGGGVTEIIND
-222 FPLEKGASFVSGND
+222 FPVAEGASFVSGNN
-236 LNYLSIFGIW
+236 LNYVSIFGIW
-246 AFFIFLK
+246 AFFIFFK
-253 QFSINNNMLNSY
+253 QFSITNNMLNSY

-276 KKAALLACLLMS
+276 KKAALLACILMTI
-288 LGPLIWFMPSWFV
+288 GPIIWFMPPWFV
-301 AGQGVDLAVAYP
+301 AGQGIDLAAHYP
-313 EAGKKAGDFAYLY
+313 DAGSKAGDFAYLY
-326 FVQKYMPVGMVG
+326 FVEQYMPAGMVG

-359 SGIFVKNFYETILR
+359 SGIFVINFYQPILR
-373 PNASEKELMTVSK
+373 PNATEKELMIVSK
-386 ITSTV
+386 LMSTF
-391 FGLII
+391 FGLAI
-396 ILVALFINSLKE
+396 ILIALFINSLKG

-423 FPMTIPAFCGFFIKK
+423 FPMTIPAFCGFFLKK

-448 VVGGLVSYVVGFV
+448 VVGAIVSYIVGFV
-461 IKPEMVQNWFNLQ
+461 ITAEMLQNWFNLEP
-474 TLTSRE
+474 LTGRE
-480 WSDLKVAIGLSAH
+480 WSDLKVAVGLIAH
-493 VIFTAGFF
+493 LTFTGGFF
-501 LLSMLFYKPLATHRQ
+501 ILSTLFYKPLEASRQ
-516 QDVDKFFEN
+516 KDVDTFFNN

-545 SMLGMLH
+545 HMLGSL
-552 IIAGVGVMLLCLLDN
+552 IAVSGVAVMAMFALPN
-567 PLWGRGVF
+567 PFWGRMMFVLCGGIVF
-575 IFCGAIV
+575 V
-582 LGVGILLKIAVDK
+582 VGLLLVKAVDDS
-595 KITVNDAPAKS
+595 VEDAKQENKTA

>member
-1 MMISIDDYPLKGLQM
+1 M

-78 KAYTDGLAVAIIF
+78 KAYADGMAVAVIF
-91 MANAFGYFMNYVYF
+91 LANAFGYLMNYLYF
-105 APKFRQLRVITV
+105 APKFRQLRVVTPIDA
-117 IEAVRMRFG
+117 IRMRFG
-126 RLNEQVFTW
+126 SFNEQVFTW
-135 SSMPNSIISAGI
+135 SGMPNSIVSAGI

-168 ILTGLVVLV
+168 VLTGLVVLV

-196 IIMAVTVTCAVVA
+196 IIMAVTVTCAAVA
-209 IIKGGGVTEIVNN
+209 IVQGGGVTEIIND
-222 FPLEKGASFVSGND
+222 FPVAEGASFVSGNN
-236 LNYLSIFGIW
+236 LNYVSIFGIW
-246 AFFIFLK
+246 AFFIFFK
-253 QFSINNNMLNSY
+253 QFSITNNMLNSY

-276 KKAALLACLLMS
+276 KKAALLACILMTI
-288 LGPLIWFMPSWFV
+288 GPIIWFMPPWFV
-301 AGQGVDLAVAYP
+301 AGQGVDLAAHYP
-313 EAGKKAGDFAYLY
+313 DAGSKAGDFAYLY
-326 FVQKYMPVGMVG
+326 FVEQYMPAGMVG

-359 SGIFVKNFYETILR
+359 SGIFVINFYQPILR
-373 PNASEKELMTVSK
+373 PNATEKELMVVSK
-386 ITSTV
+386 LMSSV
-391 FGLII
+391 FGVAI
-396 ILVALFINSLKE
+396 ILIALFINSLKG

-448 VVGGLVSYVVGFV
+448 VVGAIVSYIVGFV
-461 IKPEMVQNWFNLQ
+461 ITAEMLQNWFNLEP
-474 TLTSRE
+474 LTGRE
-480 WSDLKVAIGLSAH
+480 WSDLKVAVGLIAH
-493 VIFTAGFF
+493 LTFTGGFF
-501 LLSMLFYKPLATHRQ
+501 ILSTLFYKPLEASRQ
-516 QDVDKFFEN
+516 KDVDTFFTN

-545 SMLGMLH
+545 HMLGSL
-552 IIAGVGVMLLCLLDN
+552 IAVSGVAVMAMFALPN
-567 PLWGRGVF
+567 PFWGRMMFVLCGGIVF
-575 IFCGAIV
+575 I
-582 LGVGILLKIAVDK
+582 VGLLLVKAVDDLVEDTK
-595 KITVNDAPAKS
+595 QAKTTA

>member
-1 MMISIDDYPLKGLQM
+1 M

-78 KAYTDGLAVAIIF
+78 KAFTDGFAVAIIF
-91 MANAFGYFMNYVYF
+91 IANAFGYLMNYLYF
-105 APKFRQLRVITV
+105 APKFRQLRVVTV
-117 IEAVRMRFG
+117 IEAIRMRFG
-126 RLNEQVFTW
+126 KVNEQVFTW
-135 SSMPNSIISAGI
+135 SGMPNSVISAGI

-168 ILTGLVVLV
+168 VLTGLVVLV

-209 IIKGGGVTEIVNN
+209 VYHGGGVTQIIND
-222 FPLEKGASFVSGND
+222 FPTDSFITGDN
-236 LNYLSIFGIW
+236 LNYLSIFSIW
-246 AFFIFLK
+246 AVFIFLK
-253 QFSINNNMLNSY
+253 QFSITNNMLNSY
-265 RYLAAKDSKNA
+265 RYLAAKDSNNA
-276 KKAALLACLLMS
+276 RKAALLACVLMT
-288 LGPLIWFMPSWFV
+288 LGPIIWFMPSWFM
-301 AGQGVDLAVAYP
+301 AGQGVDLAAAYP
-313 EAGKKAGDFAYLY
+313 DAGSKAADFAYLY
-326 FVQKYMPVGMVG
+326 FVQEYMPAGMVG

-359 SGIFVKNFYETILR
+359 SGIFVKNFYEPILR
-373 PNASEKELMTVSK
+373 PKATEKELMVVSK
-386 ITSTV
+386 LTSTF
-391 FGLII
+391 FGIAI
-396 ILVALFINSLKE
+396 ILVALFINSLKG

-423 FPMTIPAFCGFFIKK
+423 FPMTIPAFCGFFIRK

-448 VVGGLVSYVVGFV
+448 VVGGVVSYFVGFV
-461 IKPEMVQNWFNLQ
+461 ITADMIQNWFGLNE
-474 TLTSRE
+474 LTGRE
-480 WSDLKVAIGLSAH
+480 WADLKVAIGLIGH
-493 VIFTAGFF
+493 IVFTAGFF
-501 LLSMLFYKPLATHRQ
+501 VLSTLFYKPLPEHREK
-516 QDVDKFFEN
+516 DVDKFFNN
-525 LATPLVSESTAQKKL
+525 LATPLVAESNEQKKL

-545 SMLGMLH
+545 RMLGSL
-552 IIAGVGVMLLCLLDN
+552 IAVAGVGVMTMFVLPN
-567 PLWGRGVF
+567 PMWGRMVF
-575 IFCGAIV
+575 VLCGLIV
-582 LGVGILLKIAVDK
+582 FSVGLLLVKAVDDK
-595 KITVNDAPAKS
+595 VEQQDEVTPAEG

>member
-1 MMISIDDYPLKGLQM
+1 M

-78 KAYTDGLAVAIIF
+78 KAYTDGFAVATIF
-91 MANAFGYFMNYVYF
+91 LANAFGYLMNYLYF
-105 APKFRQLRVITV
+105 APKFRQLRVITP
-117 IEAVRMRFG
+117 IDAIRMRFG
-126 RLNEQVFTW
+126 RFNEQVFTW
-135 SSMPNSIISAGI
+135 SGMPSSVISAGI

-168 ILTGLVVLV
+168 WITGLVVLM

-209 IIKGGGVTEIVNN
+209 VVKGGGITEIIAN
-222 FPLEKGASFVSGND
+222 FPVQENGSFVTGNN

-246 AFFIFLK
+246 AVFIFLK
-253 QFSINNNMLNSY
+253 QFSINNNMLNCH

-276 KKAALLACLLMS
+276 KKAALLACVLMTV
-288 LGPLIWFMPSWFV
+288 GVLIWFTPSWFI
-301 AGQGVDLAVAYP
+301 ASQGVDLSAHYP
-313 EAGKKAGDFAYLY
+313 DAGSKAGDFAYLY
-326 FVQKYMPVGMVG
+326 FVEQYMPAGMVG
-338 LLIAAMFAAT
+338 LLISAMFAAT

-359 SGIFVKNFYETILR
+359 SGIFVMNFYLPILR
-373 PNASEKELMTVSK
+373 PNATEKELMIVSK
-386 ITSTV
+386 ITSTF
-391 FGLII
+391 FGIAI
-396 ILVALFINSLKE
+396 ILIALFINSLKG

-423 FPMTIPAFCGFFIKK
+423 FPMTIPAFCGFFIKR

-448 VVGGLVSYVVGFV
+448 VVGGVVSYTVGFV
-461 IKPEMVQNWFNLQ
+461 ITPEMIQNWFDLQ
-474 TLTSRE
+474 PLTGRE
-480 WSDLKVAIGLSAH
+480 WSDLKVAVGLIGHL
-493 VIFTAGFF
+493 VFTAGFF
-501 LLSMLFYKPLATHRQ
+501 ALSTLFYKPLEEKRQ
-516 QDVDKFFEN
+516 QDVDRFFNN
-525 LATPLVSESTAQKKL
+525 LATPLVSDSTEQKKL

-545 SMLGMLH
+545 QMLGSL
-552 IIAGVGVMLLCLLDN
+552 IAVSGVGVMAMFLLPN
-567 PLWGRGVF
+567 PFWGRMIFV
-575 IFCGAIV
+575 FCGVIV
-582 LGVGILLKIAVDK
+582 LGVGVALMRAVDGNAERASEGAP
-595 KITVNDAPAKS
+595 ITENS

>member
-1 MMISIDDYPLKGLQM
+1 M
-16 ELNTLIVGIY
+16 ELNTFIVGIY

-33 GWMFRTFTS
+33 GWMFRAFTS

-78 KAYTDGLAVAIIF
+78 KAYTDGFAVAVIF
-91 MANAFGYFMNYVYF
+91 LANAFGYLMNYLYF
-105 APKFRQLRVITV
+105 APKFRQLRVVTPIDA
-117 IEAVRMRFG
+117 IRMRFG
-126 RLNEQVFTW
+126 NFNEQVFTW
-135 SSMPNSIISAGI
+135 SGMPSSVISAGI

-161 FDMTTTI
+161 FEMSTTI
-168 ILTGLVVLV
+168 WITGLVVLL

-209 IIKGGGVTEIVNN
+209 MVKGGGIGEIIAN
-222 FPLEKGASFVSGND
+222 FPVQENASFVSGNN

-246 AFFIFLK
+246 AVFIFLK
-253 QFSINNNMLNSY
+253 QFSINNNMLNCH

-276 KKAALLACLLMS
+276 KKAALLACVLMTM
-288 LGPLIWFMPSWFV
+288 GVFIWFTPSWFI
-301 AGQGVDLAVAYP
+301 ASQGVDLAAHYP
-313 EAGKKAGDFAYLY
+313 EAGSKAGDFAYLY
-326 FVQKYMPVGMVG
+326 FVETYMPAGMVG
-338 LLIAAMFAAT
+338 LLISAMFAAT

-359 SGIFVKNFYETILR
+359 SGIFVMNFYLPILR
-373 PNASEKELMTVSK
+373 PNATEKELMFVSK
-386 ITSTV
+386 ITSTF
-391 FGLII
+391 FGIAI
-396 ILVALFINSLKE
+396 ILIALFINSLKG

-448 VVGGLVSYVVGFV
+448 VVGGFVSYFVGF
-461 IKPEMVQNWFNLQ
+461 IITAEMVQGWFDLQ
-474 TLTSRE
+474 PLTGRE
-480 WSDLKVAIGLSAH
+480 WSDLKVAVGLIGHL
-493 VIFTAGFF
+493 VFTAGFF
-501 LLSMLFYKPLATHRQ
+501 ALSTLFYKPLPEKRQ
-516 QDVDKFFEN
+516 NDVDRFFDN
-525 LATPLVSESTAQKKL
+525 LETPLVADSTEQKKL

-545 SMLGMLH
+545 HMLGSL
-552 IIAGVGVMLLCLLDN
+552 IAVSGVGVMTMALLPNLF
-567 PLWGRGVF
+567 WGRMIFV
-575 IFCGAIV
+575 FCGVIV
-582 LGVGILLKIAVDK
+582 LGVGVLLMKAVDSK
-595 KITVNDAPAKS
+595 VDAEAASETATQG

>member
-1 MMISIDDYPLKGLQM
+1 M

-78 KAYTDGLAVAIIF
+78 KAFTDGFAVAIIF
-91 MANAFGYFMNYVYF
+91 IANAFGYLMNYLYF
-105 APKFRQLRVITV
+105 APKFRQLRVVTV
-117 IEAVRMRFG
+117 IEAIRMRFG
-126 RLNEQVFTW
+126 KVNEQVFTW
-135 SSMPNSIISAGI
+135 SGMPNSVISAGI

-209 IIKGGGVTEIVNN
+209 IYHGGGVTQIVSD
-222 FPLEKGASFVSGND
+222 FPTDSFITGDN
-236 LNYLSIFGIW
+236 LNYMSIFSIW
-246 AFFIFLK
+246 AVFIFLK
-253 QFSINNNMLNSY
+253 QFSITNNMLNSY
-265 RYLAAKDSKNA
+265 RYLAAKDSNNA
-276 KKAALLACLLMS
+276 RKAALLACVLMT
-288 LGPLIWFMPSWFV
+288 LGPIIWFMPSWFM
-301 AGQGVDLAVAYP
+301 AGQGVDLAAAYP
-313 EAGKKAGDFAYLY
+313 EAGSKAADFAYLY
-326 FVQKYMPVGMVG
+326 FVQEYMPAGMVG

-359 SGIFVKNFYETILR
+359 SGIFVKNFYEPILR
-373 PNASEKELMTVSK
+373 PKATEKELMVVSK
-386 ITSTV
+386 LTSTF
-391 FGLII
+391 FGIAI
-396 ILVALFINSLKE
+396 ILVALFINSLKG

-423 FPMTIPAFCGFFIKK
+423 FPMTIPAFCGFFIRK

-448 VVGGLVSYVVGFV
+448 VVGGVVSYFVGFV
-461 IKPEMVQNWFNLQ
+461 ITADMIQNWFGLNE
-474 TLTSRE
+474 LTGRE
-480 WSDLKVAIGLSAH
+480 WADLKVAIGLIGH
-493 VIFTAGFF
+493 IVFTAGFF
-501 LLSMLFYKPLATHRQ
+501 VLSTLFYKPLAEHREK
-516 QDVDKFFEN
+516 DVDKFFNN
-525 LATPLVSESTAQKKL
+525 LATPLVAESNEQKKL

-545 SMLGMLH
+545 RMLGSL
-552 IIAGVGVMLLCLLDN
+552 IAVAGVGVMTMFVLPN
-567 PLWGRGVF
+567 PMWGRMVF
-575 IFCGAIV
+575 VLCGLIV
-582 LGVGILLKIAVDK
+582 FSVGLLLVKAVDDK
-595 KITVNDAPAKS
+595 VEKQDEVTPAES

>member
-1 MMISIDDYPLKGLQM
+1 M

-78 KAYTDGLAVAIIF
+78 KAYADGMAVAVIF
-91 MANAFGYFMNYVYF
+91 LANAFGYLMNYLYF
-105 APKFRQLRVITV
+105 APKFRQLRVVTPIDA
-117 IEAVRMRFG
+117 IRMRFG
-126 RLNEQVFTW
+126 SFNEQVFTW
-135 SSMPNSIISAGI
+135 SGMPNSIVSAGI

-168 ILTGLVVLV
+168 VLTGLVVLV

-184 WAVIASD
+184 WAFIASD

-196 IIMAVTVTCAVVA
+196 IIMAVTVTCAAVA
-209 IIKGGGVTEIVNN
+209 IVQGGGVTEIIND
-222 FPLEKGASFVSGND
+222 FPVAEGASFVSGNN
-236 LNYLSIFGIW
+236 LNYVSIFGIW
-246 AFFIFLK
+246 ALFIFFK
-253 QFSINNNMLNSY
+253 QFSITNNMLNSY

-276 KKAALLACLLMS
+276 KKAALLACILMTI
-288 LGPLIWFMPSWFV
+288 GPIIWFMPPWFV
-301 AGQGVDLAVAYP
+301 AGQGVDLAAHYP
-313 EAGKKAGDFAYLY
+313 DAGSKAGDFAYLY
-326 FVQKYMPVGMVG
+326 FVEQYMPAGMVG

-359 SGIFVKNFYETILR
+359 SGIFVINFYQPILR
-373 PNASEKELMTVSK
+373 PNATEKELMVVSK
-386 ITSTV
+386 LMSSV
-391 FGLII
+391 FGVAI
-396 ILVALFINSLKE
+396 ILIALFINSLKG

-448 VVGGLVSYVVGFV
+448 VVGAIVSYIVGFV
-461 IKPEMVQNWFNLQ
+461 ITAEMLQNWFNLEP
-474 TLTSRE
+474 LTGRE
-480 WSDLKVAIGLSAH
+480 WSDLKVAVGLIAH
-493 VIFTAGFF
+493 LTFTGGFF
-501 LLSMLFYKPLATHRQ
+501 ILSTLFYKPLEASRQ
-516 QDVDKFFEN
+516 KDVDTFFTN
-525 LATPLVSESTAQKKL
+525 LSTPLVSESTAQKKL

-545 SMLGMLH
+545 HMLGSL
-552 IIAGVGVMLLCLLDN
+552 IAVSGVAVMAMFALPN
-567 PLWGRGVF
+567 PFWGRMMFVLCGGIVF
-575 IFCGAIV
+575 I
-582 LGVGILLKIAVDK
+582 VGLLLVKAVDDSVEDAKQAK
-595 KITVNDAPAKS
+595 KTA

>member
-1 MMISIDDYPLKGLQM
+1 MD
-16 ELNTLIVGIY
+16 LNTLIVGVY
-26 FLFLIAI
+26 FLFLIGI
-33 GWMFRTFTS
+33 GWMFRTFTN

-78 KAYTDGLAVAIIF
+78 KAYNDGFAVAMIF
-91 MANAFGYFMNYVYF
+91 VANAFGYLMNYLYF
-105 APKFRQLRVITV
+105 APKFRQLRVVTV

-126 RLNEQVFTW
+126 STNEQVFTW
-135 SSMPNSIISAGI
+135 SSMPNSVISAGV

-168 ILTGLVVLV
+168 VLTGVVVLL

-196 IIMAVTVTCAVVA
+196 IIMSVTVTCAVVA
-209 IIKGGGVTEIVNN
+209 IYQGGGVSEIVKN
-222 FPLEKGASFVSGND
+222 FPLDEGSHFISGNN

-246 AFFIFLK
+246 AVFIFFK
-253 QFSINNNMLNSY
+253 QFSITNNMLNSY

-276 KKAALLACLLMS
+276 KKAALLACILMTM
-288 LGPLIWFMPSWFV
+288 GPFVWFMPSWFI
-301 AGQGVDLAVAYP
+301 AGQGVELTSIYP
-313 EAGKKAGDFAYLY
+313 EAGSKAADFSYLY
-326 FVQKYMPVGMVG
+326 FVEQFMPAGMVG
-338 LLIAAMFAAT
+338 LLISAMFAAT

-359 SGIFVKNFYETILR
+359 SGIFVKNFYQPILR
-373 PNASEKELMTVSK
+373 PDSTEKELVFVSK

-391 FGLII
+391 FGIAI
-396 ILVALFINSLKE
+396 ILIALFINSLKG
-408 LSLFDTMMYVGALIG
+408 LSLFDTMMYIGALIG
-423 FPMTIPAFCGFFIKK
+423 FPMTIPTFLGFFIKK

-448 VVGGLVSYVVGFV
+448 VVGGLVSYYVGFV
-461 IKPEMVQNWFNLQ
+461 ITPELVQNLLGLEE
-474 TLTSRE
+474 LTKRE
-480 WSDLKVAIGLSAH
+480 WSDLKVAIGLLGH
-493 VIFTAGFF
+493 IIFTGGFF
-501 LLSMLFYKPLATHRQ
+501 MLSILFYKPLTEERQ
-516 QDVDKFFEN
+516 KNVDLFFSN
-525 LATPLVSESTAQKKL
+525 LATPLVSEGEEQKKL

-545 SMLGMLH
+545 RMLGSL
-552 IIAGVGVMLLCLLDN
+552 IAVAGVGVMAMFLLSN
-567 PLWGRGVF
+567 PLWGRFVF
-575 IFCGAIV
+575 VLCGAIV
-582 LGVGILLKIAVDK
+582 LGVGLLLVKAVDEK
-595 KITVNDAPAKS
+595 AEA

>member
-1 MMISIDDYPLKGLQM
+1 M

-78 KAYTDGLAVAIIF
+78 KAYADGLAVAIIF
-91 MANAFGYFMNYVYF
+91 LANAFGYLMNYLYF
-105 APKFRQLRVITV
+105 APKFRQLRVVTPIDA
-117 IEAVRMRFG
+117 IRMRFG
-126 RLNEQVFTW
+126 SFNEQVFTW
-135 SSMPNSIISAGI
+135 SGMPNSIVSAGI

-196 IIMAVTVTCAVVA
+196 IIMAVTVTCAAVA
-209 IIKGGGVTEIVNN
+209 IVQGGGVTEIIND
-222 FPLEKGASFVSGND
+222 FPVEEGASFVSGNN
-236 LNYLSIFGIW
+236 LNYVSIFGIW
-246 AFFIFLK
+246 AFFIFFK
-253 QFSINNNMLNSY
+253 QFSITNNMLNSY

-276 KKAALLACLLMS
+276 KKAALLACILMTI
-288 LGPLIWFMPSWFV
+288 GPIIWFMPPWFV
-301 AGQGVDLAVAYP
+301 AGQGIDLAAHYP
-313 EAGKKAGDFAYLY
+313 DAGSKAGDFAYLY
-326 FVQKYMPVGMVG
+326 FVEQYMPAGMVG

-359 SGIFVKNFYETILR
+359 SGIFVINFYQPILR
-373 PNASEKELMTVSK
+373 PNATEKELMIVSK
-386 ITSTV
+386 LMSTF
-391 FGLII
+391 FGLAI
-396 ILVALFINSLKE
+396 ILIALFINSLKG

-423 FPMTIPAFCGFFIKK
+423 FPMTIPAFCGFFLKK

-448 VVGGLVSYVVGFV
+448 VVGAIVSYIVGFV
-461 IKPEMVQNWFNLQ
+461 ITAEMLQNWFNLEP
-474 TLTSRE
+474 LTGRE
-480 WSDLKVAIGLSAH
+480 WSDLKVAVGLIAH
-493 VIFTAGFF
+493 LTFTAGFF
-501 LLSMLFYKPLATHRQ
+501 ILSTLFYKPLEASRQ
-516 QDVDKFFEN
+516 KDVDTFFNN

-545 SMLGMLH
+545 HMLGSL
-552 IIAGVGVMLLCLLDN
+552 IAVSGVAVMAMFALPN
-567 PLWGRGVF
+567 PFWGRMMFVLCGGIVF
-575 IFCGAIV
+575 I
-582 LGVGILLKIAVDK
+582 VGLMLVKAVDDS
-595 KITVNDAPAKS
+595 VEDAKQENKTA

>member
-1 MMISIDDYPLKGLQM
+1 M

-42 TTSDYFRGGGNM
+42 TTSDYFRGGGSM

-78 KAYTDGLAVAIIF
+78 KAFTDGFAVAIIF
-91 MANAFGYFMNYVYF
+91 IANAFGYLMNYLYF
-105 APKFRQLRVITV
+105 APKFRQLRVVTV
-117 IEAVRMRFG
+117 IEAIRMRFG
-126 RLNEQVFTW
+126 KVNEQVFTW
-135 SSMPNSIISAGI
+135 SGMPNSVISAGI

-168 ILTGLVVLV
+168 VLTGLVVLV

-196 IIMAVTVTCAVVA
+196 IIMAVTVTCAIVA
-209 IIKGGGVTEIVNN
+209 VYHGGGVTNIVNN
-222 FPLEKGASFVSGND
+222 FPTDSFITGDN
-236 LNYLSIFGIW
+236 LNYLSIFSIW
-246 AFFIFLK
+246 AVFIFLK
-253 QFSINNNMLNSY
+253 QFSITNNMLNSY
-265 RYLAAKDSKNA
+265 RYLAAKDSNNA
-276 KKAALLACLLMS
+276 RKAALLACVLMT
-288 LGPLIWFMPSWFV
+288 LGPIIWFMPSWFI
-301 AGQGVDLAVAYP
+301 AGQGVDLAAQYP
-313 EAGKKAGDFAYLY
+313 EAGSKAADFAYLY
-326 FVQKYMPVGMVG
+326 FVQEYMPVGMVG

-359 SGIFVKNFYETILR
+359 SGIFVKNFYEPILR
-373 PNASEKELMTVSK
+373 PAATEKELVVVSK
-386 ITSTV
+386 LTSTF
-391 FGLII
+391 FGLAI
-396 ILVALFINSLKE
+396 ILVALFINSLKG

-423 FPMTIPAFCGFFIKK
+423 FPMTIPAFCGFFIRK

-448 VVGGLVSYVVGFV
+448 VVGGFVSYFVGFV
-461 IKPEMVQNWFNLQ
+461 ITAEMIESWFNLNNE
-474 TLTSRE
+474 LTGRE
-480 WSDLKVAIGLSAH
+480 WSDLKVAIGLIGH
-493 VIFTAGFF
+493 VVFTAGFF
-501 LLSMLFYKPLATHRQ
+501 VLSTLFYKPLPEHREK
-516 QDVDKFFEN
+516 DVDKFFSN
-525 LATPLVSESTAQKKL
+525 LSTPLVAESTEQKKL

-545 SMLGMLH
+545 RMLGSL
-552 IIAGVGVMLLCLLDN
+552 IAVAGVGVMAMFVLPN
-567 PLWGRGVF
+567 PMWGRMVF
-575 IFCGAIV
+575 VLCGLIV
-582 LGVGILLKIAVDK
+582 FSVGLLLVKAVDDK
-595 KITVNDAPAKS
+595 VEGQDNTLETES

>member
-1 MMISIDDYPLKGLQM
+1 M

-78 KAYTDGLAVAIIF
+78 KAYTDGFAVATIF
-91 MANAFGYFMNYVYF
+91 LANAFGYLMNYLYF
-105 APKFRQLRVITV
+105 APKFRQLRVITP
-117 IEAVRMRFG
+117 IDAIRMRFG
-126 RLNEQVFTW
+126 RFNEQVFTW
-135 SSMPNSIISAGI
+135 SGMPSSVISAGI

-168 ILTGLVVLV
+168 WITGLVVLM

-209 IIKGGGVTEIVNN
+209 VVKGGGITEIIAN
-222 FPLEKGASFVSGND
+222 FPVQENGSFVTGNN

-246 AFFIFLK
+246 AVFIFLK
-253 QFSINNNMLNSY
+253 QFSINNNMLNCH

-276 KKAALLACLLMS
+276 KKAALLACVLMTV
-288 LGPLIWFMPSWFV
+288 GVLIWFTPSWFI
-301 AGQGVDLAVAYP
+301 ASQGVDLSAHYP
-313 EAGKKAGDFAYLY
+313 EAGSKAGDFAYLY
-326 FVQKYMPVGMVG
+326 FVEQYMPAGMVG
-338 LLIAAMFAAT
+338 LLISAMFAAT

-359 SGIFVKNFYETILR
+359 SGIFVMNFYLPILR
-373 PNASEKELMTVSK
+373 PNATEKELMIVSK
-386 ITSTV
+386 ITSTF
-391 FGLII
+391 FGIAI
-396 ILVALFINSLKE
+396 ILIALFINSLKG

-423 FPMTIPAFCGFFIKK
+423 FPMTIPAFCGFFIKR

-448 VVGGLVSYVVGFV
+448 VVGGVVSYTVGFV
-461 IKPEMVQNWFNLQ
+461 ITPEMIQNWFDLHP
-474 TLTSRE
+474 LTGRE
-480 WSDLKVAIGLSAH
+480 WSDLKVAVGLIGHL
-493 VIFTAGFF
+493 VFTAGFF
-501 LLSMLFYKPLATHRQ
+501 ALSTLFYKPLEEKRQ
-516 QDVDKFFEN
+516 QDVDRFFNN
-525 LATPLVSESTAQKKL
+525 LATPLVSDSTEQKKL

-545 SMLGMLH
+545 QMLGSL
-552 IIAGVGVMLLCLLDN
+552 IAVSGVGVMAMFLLPN
-567 PLWGRGVF
+567 PFWGRMIFV
-575 IFCGAIV
+575 FCGVIV
-582 LGVGILLKIAVDK
+582 LGVGVALMRAVDGNAERASEGAP
-595 KITVNDAPAKS
+595 ITENS